1 MSDKSFLK
9 MNKKESFREAT
20 ALKRTIEE
28 FWQIIPIPLSS
39 TDKKLNI
46 LEVGKTFKSF
56 FNYQEEEIVGQNLNK
71 IFFKEKEFKKIKA
84 KLFQK
89 GSLEGEEVVLISRNN
104 KKIFS
109 AVYAKPKKDKKG
121 LINGYIFSFLDISK
135 RKKVEKE
142 LQEKVK
148 DLQRFTKELKESR
161 LALLNILEDMK
172 EARNTAEIE
181 KDKTL
186 AIIENF
192 PEGLLFFNQEN
203 RLVSINP
210 KAQLFFST
218 LANEVINRNFEELKQ
233 EKSFKPLFKVLEK
246 DKEGDIKNILKK
258 EIVLNKNLTLEISAI
273 SINSRNKRIG
283 TLINLR
289 DISREKVIERLKTEF
304 VSIAAH
310 QLRTPL
316 SGIKWTLKML
326 LDEDLGKLN
335 KEQKDFLEK
344 TYNGNERMIRLI
356 NDLLNVTRIE
366 EGRFLYKK
374 EEADIVEIAKKV
386 VQPLKDAAKR
396 KKIELTLKA
405 DSDIPPFKVDAEKIS
420 LVFQNLADNAVHYT
434 EKGGRVAISIKYL
447 EKEKEVLVSIQD
459 NGIGIPKEQQERVF
473 SRFFRGDNAV
483 KTETEGTGLGLYIAK
498 NIIEAHKGEIW
509 FESAPG
515 RGTTFYFTIPS

>member
-1 MSDKSFLK
+1 MPDKSFLK
-9 MNKKESFREAT
+9 MNKKKFSREVA
-20 ALKRTIEE
+20 ALRRTIEE
-28 FWQIIPIPLSS
+28 FWQIIPIPLFS

-46 LEVGKTFKSF
+46 LKVGKTFKSF
-56 FNYQEEEIVGQNLNK
+56 FNYQEKEIIGQNLNK
-71 IFFKEKEFKKIKA
+71 IFFKEKEFKKLKA
-84 KLFQK
+84 KLFQE
-89 GSLEGEEVVLISRNN
+89 GSLEGEEVVLISQNN
-104 KKIFS
+104 KKIFT
-109 AVYAKPKKDKKG
+109 AVYAKPKKNNSD
-121 LINGYIFSFLDISK
+121 YIFSFLDISK

-203 RLVSINP
+203 KLVSINP

-233 EKSFKPLFKVLEK
+233 KESFKPLFEVLEK
-246 DKEGDIKNILKK
+246 DKEENIKNVLKK
-258 EIVLNKNLTLEISAI
+258 EIVLDENLTLEISAI

-283 TLINLR
+283 TLVNLR

-316 SGIKWTLKML
+316 SGIKWTLRML

-374 EEADIVEIAKKV
+374 KEANIVEIAKKV
-386 VQPLKDAAKR
+386 IQPLEEIAKR

-420 LVFQNLADNAVHYT
+420 LVFQNLTDNAVHYT
-434 EKGGRVAISIKYL
+434 EKGGKVVVSIKYL
-447 EKEKEVLVSIQD
+447 EKEKEILVSIQD

-498 NIIEAHKGEIW
+498 NIVEAHKGEIW
-509 FESAPG
+509 FKSTPG